1 MLCSQT
7 GQHFTM
13 WHSIEQ
19 CCAVVCSIVY
29 CCAVLRSVVQCC
41 SVLCIVVQ
49 CCVLLCSIKKCCAEL
64 CSVGSVVL
72 SYAVGQCCAGV
83 AAGEG
88 RTLDCVADM
97 EKDNFH

>member
-1 MLCSQT
+1 MDCSEWVSSQDKCCVVRLCS
-7 GQHFTM
+7 
-13 WHSIEQ
+13 ILQ
-19 CCAVVCSIVY
+19 CGT
-29 CCAVLRSVVQCC
+29 VLSSVVQCC
-41 SVLCIVVQ
+41 AVLCSVVQCCEVLCSVVQ
-49 CCVLLCSIKKCCAEL
+49 CCVLLC
-64 CSVGSVVL
+64 SVVL